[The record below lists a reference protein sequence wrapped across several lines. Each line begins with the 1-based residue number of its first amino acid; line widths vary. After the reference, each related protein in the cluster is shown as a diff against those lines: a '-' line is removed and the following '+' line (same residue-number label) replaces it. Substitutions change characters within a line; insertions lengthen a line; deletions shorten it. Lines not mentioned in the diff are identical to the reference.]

1 MFESASPRKAVEFAI
16 KTEELGAEVYRRLAT
31 KFSDKPDVKQLFLTL
46 AQDEERHAAQFRALR
61 ELVDE
66 SERRSYPEKYG
77 EIRAVAVREFFSKRD
92 GLMRAPETIETAVDA
107 LQRALDMEH
116 ASIQFYKEVEGVIG
130 EHEALTA
137 ILDAEREHAASVSRV
152 LLSVGKSMS
161 ASRDSVT
168 HAS

>member
-31 KFSDKPDVKQLFLTL
+31 KFSDKPDVKQLFLML
-46 AQDEERHAAQFRALR
+46 AQDEQSHAAQFRELR
-61 ELVDE
+61 ELVE

-77 EIRAVAVREFFSKRD
+77 EIRAVAVREFFSKHD

-130 EHEALTA
+130 EHEVLTA

-152 LLSVGKSMS
+152 LLSVGKSVS
-161 ASRDSVT
+161 ASRDSVS